1 MTTRRPVRTRLAPA
15 LLALLL
21 ALPPAAPAQS
31 GLPQLGDGV
40 EMTIA
45 LERRLGE
52 RIARELYR
60 DPDYIDD
67 PVLVAYVDGIWQR
80 LMQAARVRG
89 DLGDGLEDRFAWQ
102 VLLGRDRAVNAFA
115 LPGGWMGLNL
125 GLVSVTASAD
135 EVASVLAHE
144 LSHVTQRHIA
154 RMAGQ
159 EKRQSPLVIAAMV
172 LGALAASRNPQA
184 ASAVM
189 SGGQALAIQGQLNFS
204 RDMERE
210 ADRIGYGVLVQA
222 GFDPQ
227 GFVTMFEKLQ
237 QAARLNDT
245 GNYPY
250 LRTHPLTTERAA
262 DMQARQQLAERQ
274 PTDTT
279 ARLLH
284 AMMAGRARV
293 LAAGGVDGLRT
304 ALAEAA
310 SLPASAPA
318 PRRLATLA
326 GAALA
331 ASRLREHERAAA
343 LVRQLQSEVRGD
355 PVLGRPARW
364 LAAELALAAG
374 QPERALEQLAGT
386 ESERP
391 GLMLWAEAR
400 LATGA
405 AAEVAGRLQAWV
417 ATQPRD
423 AAAWM
428 LLSRAAAAQGQGLRA
443 LRAEAEAR
451 VAQLDYPAA
460 LDRLRAAQDLSRR
473 GNADL
478 IEAQIVDTRLR
489 QVESLLREQ
498 SLER

>member
-1 MTTRRPVRTRLAPA
+1 MSRRRLSL
-15 LLALLL
+15 LLAVLL
-21 ALPPAAPAQS
+21 ALPPAVPAQQ

-40 EMTIA
+40 ELSVA
-45 LERRLGE
+45 VERRLGE

-125 GLVSVTASAD
+125 GLVSVTASPD

-159 EKRQSPLVIAAMV
+159 EKRQSPLVIAGLI

-184 ASAVM
+184 AGAVM
-189 SGGQALAIQGQLNFS
+189 SGSQALAIQGQLNFS

-227 GFVTMFEKLQ
+227 GFVSMFEKLQ
-237 QAARLNDT
+237 QASRLNDT

-262 DMQARQQLAERQ
+262 DMQARQQLSDRQ
-274 PTDTT
+274 PGDTT

-284 AMMAGRARV
+284 ALMAGRARV
-293 LAAGGVDGLRT
+293 LSAAGVEGLRA

-310 SLPASAPA
+310 SLPANAPA
-318 PRRLATLA
+318 VRRLGTLS

-331 ASRLREHERAAA
+331 ASRLREHERAAG
-343 LVRQLQSEVRGD
+343 LVRQLLAEVRGD
-355 PVLGRPARW
+355 PVLVRPVRW
-364 LAAELALAAG
+364 LAAEVALAAG
-374 QPERALEQLAGT
+374 QPARALEQLAGT
-386 ESERP
+386 EAERP
-391 GLMLWAEAR
+391 GLLLWAESK
-400 LATGA
+400 LASGG
-405 AAEVAGRLQAWV
+405 AAEVAGRLQPWV
-417 ATQPRD
+417 ATQARD
-423 AAAWM
+423 ATAWLLLAQAAT
-428 LLSRAAAAQGQGLRA
+428 AQGQALRA

-451 VAQLDYPAA
+451 VAQLDYTAA
-460 LDRLRAAQDLSRR
+460 VDRLRAAQDVSRR
-473 GNADL
+473 GGADL
-478 IEAQIVDTRLR
+478 IEASIVDTRLR

-498 SLER
+498 ALER